1 MKEYIANKW
10 DFLKGESG
18 THSLESRIYN
28 SVCLASIVIIAYN
41 VVFSLILG
49 KFIWTLITCLL
60 LPVQFYLYY
69 LSRFQSKT
77 QLSATVYILIIHL
90 FFAYSYTVSGGIGGS
105 SLLSFIT
112 VYFAILAANPRKRYF
127 FWTGYHIAVVLGLI
141 TWEFY
146 HPNFISLGYISR
158 AEQFIDISSTYLVTI
173 ILLLA
178 CLAYI
183 FNNYT
188 IEKIKAEQKSA
199 KLDQLSKTQSRLIH
213 IISHDYRAP
222 LRNIHRYLELLE
234 NETLTIEER
243 TLLTA
248 DLKQTVNFT
257 NNLLLGLLK
266 WNPEDTTS
274 LNLSMNR
281 VNLQEALLDT
291 LQLYGGIAKG
301 KNIELSYSIDPAI
314 EVYVT
319 TEILE
324 LIVRNLIDNAVKFSN
339 EGSRITVST
348 QYKKERTIIEVADN
362 GEGIPENIQN
372 EILMKWDEEFT
383 GDSSQG
389 IGLKLCR
396 EYALAMQGSL
406 DFETSAAGTT
416 FRLSVVSA

>member
-1 MKEYIANKW
+1 MKEYLISKW
-10 DFLKGESG
+10 NFLKGESD

-28 SVCLASIVIIAYN
+28 SVCIASIVIIAYN
-41 VVFSLILG
+41 VIFSLILG

-127 FWTGYHIAVVLGLI
+127 FWTSYHIALVLGLI

-146 HPNFISLGYISR
+146 HPDFISSGYISR

-173 ILLLA
+173 LLLLA
-178 CLAYI
+178 CLSYI
-183 FNNYT
+183 INNYT

-199 KLDQLSKTQSRLIH
+199 KLDQLSKTQKRLIH

-234 NETLTIEER
+234 NETLSKEER
-243 TLLTA
+243 KLLTA

-266 WNPEDTTS
+266 WNPEDTRS
-274 LNLSMNR
+274 LNLSMDR
-281 VNLQEALLDT
+281 VNLQQVLSDT
-291 LQLYGGIAKG
+291 LQLYGGIARG
-301 KNIELSYSIDPAI
+301 KNIELTHSISHSL
-314 EVYVT
+314 EVVVNS
-319 TEILE
+319 EFLE
-324 LIVRNLIDNAVKFSN
+324 LIIRNLIDNAVKFSN
-339 EGSRITVST
+339 EGCHITLKAIS
-348 QYKKERTIIEVADN
+348 QKEHVLIEVTDN
-362 GEGIPENIQN
+362 GDGIPETIQE
-372 EILMKWDEEFT
+372 EILAKWDEEFT
-383 GDSSQG
+383 ANSSQG
-389 IGLKLCR
+389 IGLKLAR
-396 EYALAMQGSL
+396 EYALAMKGNLSFKTSSAGSTFQL
-406 DFETSAAGTT
+406 VVLSA
-416 FRLSVVSA
+416 

>member
-1 MKEYIANKW
+1 MTEYIANKW

-41 VVFSLILG
+41 VIFSLVLG
-49 KFIWTLITCLL
+49 KIIWTIITCLL
-60 LPVQFYLYY
+60 LPIQVYLYY
-69 LSRFQSKT
+69 LSRFQNKT
-77 QLSATVYILIIHL
+77 QLSATVYIIIIHL
-90 FFAYSYTVSGGIGGS
+90 FFAYSYTVSAGINGS
-105 SLLSFIT
+105 GLLSFLT
-112 VYFAILAANPRKRYF
+112 VYFATLTANPRKRYL
-127 FWTGYHIAVVLGLI
+127 FWTCYHVALVLGLI
-141 TWEFY
+141 TWEYY
-146 HPNFISLGYISR
+146 HPDFITSGYVSR
-158 AEQFIDISSTYLVTI
+158 VEQFIDLSSTYLVTI

-183 FNNYT
+183 INNYT
-188 IEKIKAEQKSA
+188 IEKINAERKSA
-199 KLDQLSKTQSRLIH
+199 KLDQLSKTQRRLIH
-213 IISHDYRAP
+213 IISHDYRTP

-234 NETLTIEER
+234 NETLSKEER

-266 WNPEDTTS
+266 WNPEDTAS
-274 LNLSMNR
+274 LNLSLNR

-339 EGSRITVST
+339 DGSRIAVSAYRNNDKTV
-348 QYKKERTIIEVADN
+348 IEVADN
-362 GEGIPENIQN
+362 GEGIPESIQN
-372 EILMKWDEEFT
+372 EIRTKWDEEFT

-396 EYALAMQGSL
+396 EYAMAMKGNLA
-406 DFETSAAGTT
+406 FETSATGTT